1 MQLKADLNQTFTS
14 RDYGAMTGYGNI
26 LPSGQ
31 QCWTSEEY
39 NKYAL
44 RTGMMGASM
53 IAFPH
58 EAMIQFNT
66 LIESHHDLYNQVQR
80 PILRDCNVYHILPS
94 PTGWTYADWDGIQ
107 YYNEN
112 IDKGVVMLFKGKHNR
127 AQQQDHRAQGS
138 GCEYELHAHLH
149 RPDGAELRQ
158 DRREI
163 DEHRH

>member
-53 IAFPH
+53 IAFP
-58 EAMIQFNT
+58 A
-66 LIESHHDLYNQVQR
+66 
-80 PILRDCNVYHILPS
+80 
-94 PTGWTYADWDGIQ
+94 
-107 YYNEN
+107 
-112 IDKGVVMLFKGKHNR
+112 
-127 AQQQDHRAQGS
+127 
-138 GCEYELHAHLH
+138 
-149 RPDGAELRQ
+149 
-158 DRREI
+158 
-163 DEHRH
+163 